1 MEKQTQRIGI
11 MGGTFDPIHYGHLVT
26 AEEARTRFG
35 LEKVIFVPSGNPP
48 HKKGYPLTPAEHRY
62 VMTLM
67 AVVSN
72 SFFEVSQLEI
82 ERPGYSYTVDTIAA
96 FRKIY
101 GEEKE
106 LFFIT
111 GADAILEI
119 LTWRKAARLV
129 SICSFI
135 AATRPGFNLKQL
147 DQVLLCLPPSVNAQ
161 IYLLEVPLLAISS
174 TDIRQRVYEGRSIR
188 YLTPEPVIQYIY
200 KNRLYQGNAAGP

>member
-26 AEEARTRFG
+26 AEEARVRFG

-67 AVVSN
+67 AIVSN
-72 SFFEVSQLEI
+72 SFFEVSRLEI

-106 LFFIT
+106 FFFIT

-119 LTWRKAARLV
+119 LTWREAARLV

-174 TDIRQRVYEGRSIR
+174 TDIRQRVYKGRSIR

-200 KNRLYQGNAAGP
+200 KNQLYQGNAAGP